1 MGEMESTVRR
11 VRVPHLAAMKK
22 RGEKIV
28 MVTAYDATF
37 ARLFAQAGVDVM
49 LVGDSLG
56 MVVEGHETTLPV
68 TMEAMLH
75 HTRAVARGAG
85 RALVV
90 ADLPFGSYQACEEE
104 AMRNA
109 VRLLKEGGADAVK
122 LEGGV
127 ASEAVVRRM
136 TACGIPV
143 MGHVGM
149 TPQSVKLMGGF
160 RAQGKTEEERER
172 ILDDARRL
180 ENAGAFA
187 VVLESIPDELGGRV
201 TAALRVPT
209 IGIGAGAACDG
220 QVLVCYDLLGLTG
233 AGAPPFAKQYAKL
246 GEAVVEAVGAYA
258 AEVRG

>member
-1 MGEMESTVRR
+1 MESNVRR
-11 VRVPHLAAMKK
+11 VRVPHLAAMKR

-75 HTRAVARGAG
+75 HTRAVVRGAG

-90 ADLPFGSYQACEEE
+90 ADLPFGSYQASEEE
-104 AMRNA
+104 AMHNA

-122 LEGGV
+122 LEGG
-127 ASEAVVRRM
+127 AAIETVVRRM
-136 TACGIPV
+136 TGRGIPV

-149 TPQSVKLMGGF
+149 TPQSVKLLGGF

-180 ENAGAFA
+180 EDAGAFA
-187 VVLESIPDELGGRV
+187 VVLESIPDELAGRV
-201 TAALRVPT
+201 TAALRVPA
-209 IGIGAGAACDG
+209 IGIGAGTACDG
-220 QVLVCYDLLGLTG
+220 QVLVCYDLLGLSG
-233 AGAPPFAKQYAKL
+233 DNAPPFAKRYARL
-246 GEAVVEAVGAYA
+246 NEAVVEAVGAYA